1 MTIECKCGA
10 KTTWKSL
17 ADSAI
22 VDWRVTTDGLR
33 NALVWWCPACWAR
46 KLDGA
51 ASGTLETPL
60 TGPGAI
66 KNAGPGAT
74 RLQNVDD

>member
-1 MTIECKCGA
+1 MTRTCECGA
-10 KTTWKSL
+10 WMDDT
-17 ADSAI
+17 AG
-22 VDWRVTTDGLR
+22 VGGWRVTTDGPR
-33 NALVWWCPACWAR
+33 NALVYWCPACWAR

-60 TGPGAI
+60 NGPGAI

-74 RLQNVDD
+74 RLKNVDD